1 MLNWFKKK
9 KTLDILF
16 SISEIPKKYRKNKIW
31 IKSWEKFD
39 GEYIKKGEKL
49 CELEIENVYWL
60 EPIDVNANK
69 DGILEIFK
77 QSPTESNENLIVDKE
92 KLFAIHNSVDNK
104 KAQELK
110 NKKFENIPKIE
121 IDEFSGTK
129 QLKWESISGRKKNYS
144 YDTDLYDCI
153 ITKSFDDNFDKLM
166 FALNNIDGKDYIIF
180 KYPTKNYKLKIR
192 DSISFLFENG
202 QIIQYEI
209 ENLPYKSFDDTSW
222 GIIYETKVQMTF
234 SEINIFKNQNFSKWQ
249 IEFASTG
256 KKITGGRGIANYIN
270 LPDLQ
275 FAIKKLANDYL
286 KIVQKEISNYIPLND
301 RNEILTEQQN
311 QNDIESTCYIYLMV
325 DLSNNYY
332 KIGIS
337 NKPAYRERT
346 LQSEKPTV
354 EMLCYKEFPN
364 RKIANNIEQALHKTY
379 SKKRIRGEWFDLT
392 EKEVTEIKKM
402 LK

>member
-153 ITKSFDDNFDKLM
+153 ITESFDDNFDKLM